1 MLGKLSCLLVLC
13 IVAFT
18 HGKCIPQYKRIIT
31 VVQFDTEAGN
41 RTRSKY
47 HCKIACIKM
56 QSYTSRPSI
65 LVIDAVK
72 DTIIYF
78 TNLRACLIYMMLYV
92 EEMYYSCTIVHIL
105 SV

>member
-1 MLGKLSCLLVLC
+1 MVSVFLNINALSL
-13 IVAFT
+13 I
-18 HGKCIPQYKRIIT
+18 
-31 VVQFDTEAGN
+31 VQFDTEAGN

-78 TNLRACLIYMMLYV
+78 TDLRACLIMMLYV

-105 SV
+105 GEKYIVNTVQVAQRVQRN